1 MGLVAFVILWARART
16 SLTCGEPQRATEHH
30 GGVAAEGQPYV
41 AFEAM
46 LRLRSRVRARI
57 VGGWLLAGGVLGTV
71 LCGACADQKGALM
84 LAVNT
89 DMKAPKD
96 VNAVSVTIST
106 NGAIKHSFIG
116 RVTPQGEVLL
126 PATLAIVQPDDA
138 NATIRVRVVAFQER
152 KPRVLRDVRTTVP
165 TGGRTAMLRIPL
177 NFVND
182 ASAVGPNLPTGI
194 LPDPFPG
201 TGGGTPAVDGG
212 DNSGA
217 AFGSSAGDFD
227 FLNAWH
233 PPCPNIDTDTIIDG
247 ECRDS
252 YIDPSTLPD
261 FDSSAL
267 GDSTDSSSC
276 FDLAKCFAGSAPV
289 GEGTSSGGDGGASSS
304 GDAGALK
311 DASAPGPADGGG
323 AGDAGAKFKDFA
335 TRAITLDRNTC
346 TLQLNG
352 ANPQR
357 VNLALVTPD
366 AGECVRPGECYV
378 PIDHGPGGWK
388 EENGRVQLP
397 SYVCKLLGGKNLRL
411 ATSSDV
417 CAAKKESNPI
427 CTPKPGDATDAGAVD
442 SGPAASG
449 FAITED
455 WPTAVAVV
463 GGTLFF
469 ASQSR
474 VGQVVLGAGSASP
487 QPIPGVTAAGSARLP
502 WRFGTSGG
510 LALANGTDTGFVIA
524 GGPTGTVTIAP
535 NTIDVAPVGG
545 RFIWGVSGGQ
555 GGLFGS
561 PPSPATRL
569 DVPVLDVTA
578 LLASK
583 LPNTV
588 LVADAAGGVRACATT
603 ASVCGHVASVGGR
616 IDALAPRDD
625 TSAYALGVNGV
636 FRVTID
642 SATQDASTQ
651 LVVAD
656 SNPGIQ
662 DGALYFPHALAASG
676 PCIVYSSAEG
686 LRVVVDSGQTPSA
699 VTGAFATPDR
709 PILGVAIGPDTSKSG
724 LAAYYTVFGPRD
736 TNGGAPVS
744 GGARGGGIYKISLPP
759 ECGSSASTK
768 DGGIAADSGPP
779 CVPKTCAE
787 LGYNCG
793 VAGNGCGGTVTC
805 GMCGGATPNC
815 VANKCQ

>member
-1 MGLVAFVILWARART
+1 
-16 SLTCGEPQRATEHH
+16 
-30 GGVAAEGQPYV
+30 
-41 AFEAM
+41 
-46 LRLRSRVRARI
+46 
-57 VGGWLLAGGVLGTV
+57 LAGGVLATS
-71 LCGACADQKGALM
+71 LIGACADKKGALM

-126 PATLAIVQPDDA
+126 PATLAIVQPTDPT
-138 NATIRVRVVAFQER
+138 ATIRVRVVAFQER

-165 TGGRTAMLRIPL
+165 TGGRTALLRIPL

-194 LPDPFPG
+194 IPDPFPG
-201 TGGGTPAVDGG
+201 TGGGTPPGVDAG

-247 ECRDS
+247 ECKDS
-252 YIDPSTLPD
+252 YVDPSTLPD

-267 GDSTDSSSC
+267 GDSTDTSSC
-276 FDLAKCFAGSAPV
+276 FDLAKCFAASAPI
-289 GEGTSSGGDGGASSS
+289 GDGASTGDGGTSSGA
-304 GDAGALK
+304 DAGAIK

-323 AGDAGAKFKDFA
+323 STPDAGAKFKDFA
-335 TRAITLDRNTC
+335 TRAITLDRATC
-346 TLQLNG
+346 SLQLNG
-352 ANPQR
+352 ANAKR
-357 VNLALVTPD
+357 VNLAIVTPET
-366 AGECVRPGECYV
+366 GECVRPGECYV
-378 PIDHGPGGWK
+378 PIDHGASGWK

-397 SYVCKLLGGKNLRL
+397 SYVCKLLDVKVLRL
-411 ATSSDV
+411 ATSSDL
-417 CAAKKESNPI
+417 CAAKEESNPI
-427 CTPKPGDATDAGAVD
+427 CTPKAGEPLDSGAVAD
-442 SGPAASG
+442 SGPPASE

-455 WPTAVAVV
+455 WPSAVAVV
-463 GGTLFF
+463 SGTLFF

-474 VGQVVLGAGSASP
+474 VGQVVLGAGSAPP
-487 QPIPGVTAAGSARLP
+487 QPIPGVQVTGSARLP

-524 GGPTGTVTIAP
+524 GGPPGSVTIAP

-545 RFIWGVSGGQ
+545 RFIWGVSGTQ
-555 GGLFGS
+555 SGGLFGS
-561 PPSPATRL
+561 PPTPATRL
-569 DVPVLDVTA
+569 EVQSFDVSA

-588 LVADAAGGVRACATT
+588 FVADATGGVRACPTIAG
-603 ASVCGHVASVGGR
+603 VCGQMASVGGR

-625 TSAYALGVNGV
+625 VSAYALGVNGI

-642 SATQDASTQ
+642 PQTQAASTQ
-651 LVVAD
+651 IVVPD

-676 PCIVYSSAEG
+676 PCVVYSSAQG
-686 LRVVVDSGQTPSA
+686 LKVAHDSGPNPSTVTA
-699 VTGAFATPDR
+699 VFAAQDR

-724 LAAYYTVFGPRD
+724 LAAYYTVFAPRD
-736 TNGGAPVS
+736 MNGGAPVP
-744 GGARGGGIYKISLPP
+744 GGVRGGGIYKLSLPP
-759 ECGSSASTK
+759 ECGGAAPTPT
-768 DGGIAADSGPP
+768 DGGAGGDGGA
-779 CVPKTCAE
+779 CVPMTCAQ
-787 LGYNCG
+787 LGLQCGIAKNNCG
-793 VAGNGCGGTVTC
+793 ADINCGNPCA
-805 GMCGGATPNC
+805 GATPTC
-815 VANKCQ
+815 VMNKCQ